1 MLKVLPSHISN
12 LIAAGEVVQRP
23 ASVVK
28 ELMENSLDA
37 KATQIT
43 VVINDSGKTLIQIID
58 NGCGMSKKEAELCF
72 ERHATSKIAKAEDLY
87 SINTFGFRGEALA
100 SIAACAE
107 VTLKTRKKGKESGT
121 EVVITESSITSST
134 EVSCAE
140 GSNFAIRNIFYN
152 IPARR
157 KFLKSDNVEYRQ
169 IVSEFTRVAL
179 TRIDVEFRLVHN
191 SKDIFHLQPV
201 TSQKQRIIHLCGKE
215 LAKDLVDLQTETS
228 LVGISGFIG
237 KPDHAKK
244 NQPNQYFFVNGRYFR
259 SPLLHKA
266 VIKAY
271 NNLIP
276 DGSTPSYFIFLQIEP
291 GELDVNIHPSK
302 TEIKFENDNV
312 IFEILNCAVKESI
325 GGNSFMPGIDF
336 DREGVP
342 ELPVIDTNYSNS
354 GYVAPPKVD
363 YDPLFNPF
371 NNESSHTKNRTKWN
385 SSSEWGD
392 SASAQQNWEQFT
404 GQEGTHQEQWNAQ
417 PEQWNAQPE
426 QWNTQPEEQ
435 NSSLHREENQE
446 LWESSITT
454 PSIFSQDAH
463 DNKAIIQ
470 LKGRYIITTV
480 KSGLMLID
488 SYRAK
493 ERILYERYLAS
504 VSSGN
509 PGIQEHLFPQTID
522 LDHNSYSIIME
533 NEEITKQLGFDIRSF
548 GKDCVVVYGSPAAL
562 ADESLNIEEAIDI
575 LIADLK
581 DKTIDV
587 LQELKERAAQRL
599 INASSIY
606 SAKNLSKLEA
616 SELIDALF
624 SCSEPNISPSG
635 KKCIDIISL
644 EELISKL

>member
-58 NGCGMSKKEAELCF
+58 NGCGMTKKEAELCF

-121 EVVITESSITSST
+121 EVIITESTITSST

-201 TSQKQRIIHLCGKE
+201 ASQKQRIIHLCGKE
-215 LAKDLVDLQTETS
+215 LAKDLVDLRTETS
-228 LVGISGFIG
+228 LVNISGFIG
-237 KPDHAKK
+237 KPEHAKK

-276 DGSTPSYFIFLQIEP
+276 DGSTPSYFIFMQIEP

-302 TEIKFENDNV
+302 TEIKFENENV

-342 ELPVIDTNYSNS
+342 EMPVIETNFSNS
-354 GYVAPPKVD
+354 GYMAPPKVD
-363 YDPLFNPF
+363 FDPLFNPF
-371 NNESSHTKNRTKWN
+371 NNEPTPSKSRTKWN

-392 SASAQQNWEQFT
+392 SASAQQSWEQFA
-404 GQEGTHQEQWNAQ
+404 GQENAQQEQWESQ
-417 PEQWNAQPE
+417 PQQEEWNNKQEEYNFPKQEGANPE
-426 QWNTQPEEQ
+426 I
-435 NSSLHREENQE
+435 
-446 LWESSITT
+446 WEDGSITT
-454 PSIFSQDAH
+454 PSIFNPDAH

-493 ERILYERYLAS
+493 ERILYERYLSS

-548 GKDCVVVYGSPAAL
+548 GKDCIVVYGSPAAL

-581 DKTIDV
+581 DNTIDV

-644 EELISKL
+644 EELINKL

>member
-37 KATQIT
+37 NATQVT
-43 VVINDSGKTLIQIID
+43 VVINDCGKTLIQVID
-58 NGCGMSKKEAELCF
+58 NGVGMTKKEAELCF
-72 ERHATSKIAKAEDLY
+72 ERHATSKISKAEDLY

-100 SIAACAE
+100 SIAACSE
-107 VTLKTRKKGKESGT
+107 VTLKTRKKGKECGT
-121 EVVITESSITSST
+121 EVIVSESTVTSST
-134 EVSCAE
+134 ETSCAQ
-140 GSNFAIRNIFYN
+140 GCNFAIRNIFYN

-191 SKDIFHLQPV
+191 SKDIFHLHPV
-201 TSQKQRIIHLCGKE
+201 TNQKQRIIHLCGKD
-215 LAKDLVDLQTETS
+215 LAKDLVDLHTDTS
-228 LVGISGFIG
+228 LININGFIG
-237 KPDHAKK
+237 KPEHAKK

-302 TEIKFENDNV
+302 TEIKFENDGV

-342 ELPVIDTNYSNS
+342 ELPVIETNFNNS

-371 NNESSHTKNRTKWN
+371 NNELSRNSTPKWN

-392 SASAQQNWEQFT
+392 SAAAQHNWEASQ
-404 GQEGTHQEQWNAQ
+404 QQLEINQEQW
-417 PEQWNAQPE
+417 
-426 QWNTQPEEQ
+426 QPEE
-435 NSSLHREENQE
+435 
-446 LWESSITT
+446 SITT
-454 PSIFSQDAH
+454 PSIFSESIYDS
-463 DNKAIIQ
+463 KAILQ
-470 LKGRYIITTV
+470 LKGRYIVTTV

-488 SYRAK
+488 TYRAK
-493 ERILYERYLAS
+493 ERILYERYLSA

-509 PGIQEHLFPQTID
+509 PGIQEHLFPHTID
-522 LDHNSYSIIME
+522 LDHNSYSILME
-533 NEEITKQLGFDIRSF
+533 NEEITKQLGFDIRPF
-548 GKDCVVVYGSPAAL
+548 GKESIVIHGSPAAL
-562 ADESLNIEEAIDI
+562 ADESINIEEAIDI

-581 DKTIDV
+581 DSTKDV
-587 LQELKERAAQRL
+587 LQELKEHTAHRL

-606 SAKNLSKLEA
+606 SAKNLSKIEA

-644 EELISKL
+644 EELINKL